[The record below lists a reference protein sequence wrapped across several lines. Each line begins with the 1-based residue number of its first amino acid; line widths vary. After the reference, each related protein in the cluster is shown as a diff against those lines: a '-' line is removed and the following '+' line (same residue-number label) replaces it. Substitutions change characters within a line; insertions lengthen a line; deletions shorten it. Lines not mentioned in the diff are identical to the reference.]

1 LKSQTQT
8 DPKVDSRQ
16 ILRLIQ
22 RQTGNCL
29 RSRNAAI
36 RFSFFNSSQVRDI
49 LVLLYCSQQIVGL
62 DYVRSIFLCLHFD
75 QYVDPLQC
83 MLLLVSVVF
92 EKLDPHGS
100 HLSIF
105 LDVNENNMEN
115 IAACLICDAYFSWGN
130 AQET

>member
-1 LKSQTQT
+1 
-8 DPKVDSRQ
+8 
-16 ILRLIQ
+16 
-22 RQTGNCL
+22 
-29 RSRNAAI
+29 
-36 RFSFFNSSQVRDI
+36 
-49 LVLLYCSQQIVGL
+49 
-62 DYVRSIFLCLHFD
+62 
-75 QYVDPLQC
+75 